1 VPTTQRQNVFLI
13 QTCKSTITWI
23 LRLFILKTSKTTGVS
38 PYLEYEDN
46 RGKVHLTS
54 VVETQLG
61 RPITQVV
68 QNQVL

>member
-1 VPTTQRQNVFLI
+1 MM
-13 QTCKSTITWI
+13 
-23 LRLFILKTSKTTGVS
+23 SKTTGVS